1 MLGSDI
7 LSLREF
13 LVREPLPLATIQG
26 AVLEFLQGRDDVVV
40 FGAQA
45 VNAYVGEPRMT
56 QDVGLLSPRAAA
68 LAEEIRS
75 FLAARFHI
83 AVRVREVGDG
93 RGYRVFQVRKA
104 GNRHLVDVRPVE
116 TLPATQRIA
125 DVLVLAPVDLIA
137 SKVVSLQQRQGS
149 PKSGT
154 DWRDL
159 AMLLLTFPDLK
170 RDPGPVTDLLVASGA
185 SPAVLAAW
193 REIVVQDIRG
203 SDEDEEFE

>member
-1 MLGSDI
+1 MLTSSRHALRLWPRSYGAFWQSGSV
-7 LSLREF
+7 LRC
-13 LVREPLPLATIQG
+13 
-26 AVLEFLQGRDDVVV
+26 
-40 FGAQA
+40 
-45 VNAYVGEPRMT
+45 AYW
-56 QDVGLLSPRAAA
+56 
-68 LAEEIRS
+68 
-75 FLAARFHI
+75 
-83 AVRVREVGDG
+83 EVGDG
-93 RGYRVFQVRKA
+93 RGYRVFQVRMT
-104 GNRHLVDVRPVE
+104 GNRHLADVRPVAS
-116 TLPATQRIA
+116 LPATQRIA

-185 SPAVLAAW
+185 SPIVLTAW
-193 REIVVQDIRG
+193 REIAAQDIRV